1 MDLRLSG
8 LQCRIHTR
16 KIVCSVRFWPWTETH
31 FSCVISAQ
39 VSFSM
44 KSSAPV
50 WLSDVTTIGHAEMY
64 CLFWVIIALK
74 NYVMPSE
81 ADNKYNNKRNTI
93 I

>member
-1 MDLRLSG
+1 
-8 LQCRIHTR
+8 
-16 KIVCSVRFWPWTETH
+16 
-31 FSCVISAQ
+31 
-39 VSFSM
+39 M